1 MPWGTSGQS
10 IKLVCSFNGLVNDCE
25 VIVAKLFAA
34 ELLARAPLLATLL
47 PPSGI
52 PLRLSLASF
61 LRLDFADFLDRASSM
76 AAARAPR
83 TAERTAASLCLA
95 SCRCKA
101 IRLRPRPSLL
111 PRASSTLK
119 PMRRCSGR
127 FSCAWSQS
135 SSVISTWRSCCA
147 AWVKAC
153 WKLTGIGSTAP
164 GWLAAAP
171 SAPPPGAL
179 DASVPL
185 AAPPSLTLPSGW
197 LAAVPAA
204 CG

>member
-1 MPWGTSGQS
+1 MPLW
-10 IKLVCSFNGLVNDCE
+10 
-25 VIVAKLFAA
+25 
-34 ELLARAPLLATLL
+34 APLL

-52 PLRLSLASF
+52 PLRLSWAPF
-61 LRLDFADFLDRASSM
+61 ARLDFADFLDRASSM

-95 SCRCKA
+95 SCRCKT

-153 WKLTGIGSTAP
+153 WKLTGIGSTPLGLLPTPPGWLAVAPPSLTLPP

-171 SAPPPGAL
+171 PAPPPGVL
-179 DASVPL
+179 DAPMPL
-185 AAPPSLTLPSGW
+185 AAPPSLTLPPGW
-197 LAAVPAA
+197 LAVAAPSLASPAA

>member
-1 MPWGTSGQS
+1 
-10 IKLVCSFNGLVNDCE
+10 
-25 VIVAKLFAA
+25 
-34 ELLARAPLLATLL
+34 
-47 PPSGI
+47 
-52 PLRLSLASF
+52 
-61 LRLDFADFLDRASSM
+61 M

-95 SCRCKA
+95 SCRCKT

-119 PMRRCSGR
+119 PMRMCSGR

-153 WKLTGIGSTAP
+153 WKLTGIGSTPLGVPLPTPLGLLPTPGVPLPPPGLLPPGVPTAPPELLPTPP

-171 SAPPPGAL
+171 SALPPGLPA
-179 DASVPL
+179 AWVPL
-185 AAPPSLTLPSGW
+185 PTPSGW

>member
-1 MPWGTSGQS
+1 
-10 IKLVCSFNGLVNDCE
+10 
-25 VIVAKLFAA
+25 
-34 ELLARAPLLATLL
+34 
-47 PPSGI
+47 
-52 PLRLSLASF
+52 
-61 LRLDFADFLDRASSM
+61 M

-95 SCRCKA
+95 SCRCKT

-119 PMRRCSGR
+119 PMRMCSGR

-153 WKLTGIGSTAP
+153 WKLTGIASTPPGWLAVTTPPGLLPTPGVPLPPP
-164 GWLAAAP
+164 GWLAAALALP
-171 SAPPPGAL
+171 PGLLPPPPGWLAVATPAPPPGAL
-179 DASVPL
+179 
-185 AAPPSLTLPSGW
+185 AATPSLAS
-197 LAAVPAA
+197 PAA

>member
-1 MPWGTSGQS
+1 MPLW
-10 IKLVCSFNGLVNDCE
+10 
-25 VIVAKLFAA
+25 
-34 ELLARAPLLATLL
+34 APLL

-52 PLRLSLASF
+52 PLRLSWAPF
-61 LRLDFADFLDRASSM
+61 ARLDFADFLDRASSM

-95 SCRCKA
+95 SCRCKT

-153 WKLTGIGSTAP
+153 WKLTGIGSTPPGWPPGLLPAP
-164 GWLAAAP
+164 GVSTAP

-185 AAPPSLTLPSGW
+185 AAPPSLTLPPGW
-197 LAAVPAA
+197 LAVAAPSLASPAA

>member
-1 MPWGTSGQS
+1 
-10 IKLVCSFNGLVNDCE
+10 
-25 VIVAKLFAA
+25 
-34 ELLARAPLLATLL
+34 
-47 PPSGI
+47 
-52 PLRLSLASF
+52 
-61 LRLDFADFLDRASSM
+61 M

-95 SCRCKA
+95 SCRCKT

-153 WKLTGIGSTAP
+153 WKLTGIGSTPPELLPTPPGVPTAGVPTAPPELLPTPP

-185 AAPPSLTLPSGW
+185 AAPPSLTLPPGW
-197 LAAVPAA
+197 LAVAAPSLASPAA